1 MFKELERLILVN
13 YQTQKKVILMCLL
26 IILAAPLLGQMSF
39 IVVLAALL
47 FVLEQYFFTETH
59 ENARL
64 FKINLMVGPANL
76 YLSDII
82 WALFPIIGIVIIN
95 SIPSTLLPIE
105 RGVFSSEQI
114 LLLITISLLQMSLF
128 NLFSLKMTLY
138 VSLLTSLLVFMGY
151 FKIVHF
157 AINISPVF
165 LVLVSIII
173 LITTFLLLKNKKI
186 ADTSFKFF
194 L

>member
-1 MFKELERLILVN
+1 MFKDLQNLILVN
-13 YQTQKKVILMCLL
+13 YQTQKKVILMGLL
-26 IILAAPLLGQMSF
+26 IILIAPLLGQISF

-64 FKINLMVGPANL
+64 FKINLMVTPANL

-95 SIPSTLLPIE
+95 TIPSALLHIE
-105 RGVFSSEQI
+105 RVVFSSEQI
-114 LLLITISLLQMSLF
+114 LLLITISLLQISLF

-138 VSLLTSLLVFMGY
+138 VSLFTSLFVFMGY

-157 AINISPVF
+157 TINISSRF
-165 LVLVSIII
+165 LVLVSIGI

-186 ADTSFKFF
+186 ADRIFNFF